1 MTQHKTKEIWNA
13 DNTKSL
19 ELEVL
24 LKEPNAIFVEL
35 LGQQAL
41 TIAHIIINMNLNRS
55 RQMSKKKINH

>member
-1 MTQHKTKEIWNA
+1 MTQHKTNFFWNA
-13 DNTKSL
+13 YNTKSL

-55 RQMSKKKINH
+55 RQMSKNNNK